1 MHYHS
6 AQHGEPRLHR
16 AARSQ
21 HGETQLPSSTSLPEQ
36 PVPLQSASA
45 PAVGASDFERMQAE
59 LKAMHQQALATQQS
73 LQQLQA
79 RKPADPYSAVVSEL
93 TGSTADN
100 GMLLGVGGVGT
111 ALALA
116 GVAVWWFVWQRPRN
130 RVLVAHATRPKAAT
144 PVSAPAPLPPSAA
157 SQEAAADWAF
167 STAPGE
173 FSTND
178 FESASANAKLD
189 RDKAFDSEAAAAEVT
204 RVRKSLAEKRD
215 ARAHFLER
223 EEAYD
228 PGRELD
234 LDLDVLHATS
244 HAQVTLESIPVD
256 AALPEPV
263 LEVKSGLE
271 LDPWLQPGEALPGAT
286 DDPNGEAMHF
296 SLALD
301 DYGVKPETPTT
312 PDTYSHHELAMDL
325 ISEVEAEVDAETI
338 DAPPLVHELQAKTDP
353 LQPESGVRGYD
364 FTITMALAEES
375 AALELWTE
383 ARDLA
388 NEVLASDNAALR
400 NQASDL
406 LERLHQLEKEAPPDT
421 NWGAVR

>member
-93 TGSTADN
+93 TGFAAGN
-100 GMLLGVGGVGT
+100 GTLLGVGVGMS
-111 ALALA
+111 LALA

-130 RVLVAHATRPKAAT
+130 RGPVSHATRPKAAT
-144 PVSAPAPLPPSAA
+144 PVSAPAPLPPSDA
-157 SQEAAADWAF
+157 SQEATEDWAF

-178 FESASANAKLD
+178 FESAGANARLD

-204 RVRKSLAEKRD
+204 RVRKSLADKRD

-228 PGRELD
+228 PDRELD

-244 HAQVTLESIPVD
+244 PTHAPLAGIPVD
-256 AALPEPV
+256 AAIPEPL

-271 LDPWLQPGEALPGAT
+271 RDPWLQPGEALPGTT
-286 DDPNGEAMHF
+286 DDPNSEAIHF

-312 PDTYSHHELAMDL
+312 PDTYSHHELAMNL
-325 ISEVEAEVDAETI
+325 VSEVEIEVEADTI
-338 DAPPLVHELQAKTDP
+338 DAPPLAHELEAKADP
-353 LQPESGVRGYD
+353 LQPESGVKGYD

-388 NEVLASDNAALR
+388 NEVLTSDNAALR
-400 NQASDL
+400 NQARDL
-406 LERLHQLEKEAPPDT
+406 LERIHQLENDAPPDT
-421 NWGAVR
+421 NWGTVR